1 MKFNTIMDEKIVS
14 LDMEAQTKD
23 EALKKMAQMLYN
35 DGRIFTLDRFI
46 QDVYERESMETTN
59 MDIGVAIPHSKS
71 ETIKKTSVALVRL
84 NKEISWEDFGEPVK
98 IIFLLAVS
106 PNDDGVEHLE
116 LIAKIAELLIDERF
130 VDRLYKTRNVRRLL
144 KRINRMIGG

>member
-1 MKFNTIMDEKIVS
+1 MKFNKIMDEKIVD

-35 DGRIFTLDRFI
+35 DGRIFTLDRFV
-46 QDVYERESMETTN
+46 QDVYERESLETTN

-71 ETIKKTSVALVRL
+71 DDIKKTSVALVRL
-84 NKEISWEDFGEPVK
+84 KKEISWEDFGEPVK
-98 IIFLLAVS
+98 VIFLLAVS

-130 VDRLYKTRNVRRLL
+130 VDKLYKTRNTRRLL